1 MTRAVVTHCPHLPF
15 IILVLCHRG
24 QHPSLL
30 VLSGDWVDRKAR
42 SDQRGAPDMPAGT
55 TRTGDAHCCCPLTA
69 YFCSLLPTDCLAEK
83 TTAALFLQGPPAQHP
98 FTHNGTFYQ
107 INSPLRNTRS
117 RYESLTRRH
126 GTLDVSTCQWAPPV
140 QAMPAVVVHSLP
152 ILLVTA
158 CRLLGGIHQIS
169 SGSVEVVPAY

>member
-24 QHPSLL
+24 QHSSLL
-30 VLSGDWVDRKAR
+30 VLCGGWVGREAR
-42 SDQRGAPDMPAGT
+42 SDQRGAPDVSTCQWIIHHVLQAMPTVVVHSLPGT
-55 TRTGDAHCCCPLTA
+55 ACRV
-69 YFCSLLPTDCLAEK
+69 AEK

-126 GTLDVSTCQWAPPV
+126 GTLGVSTCQWAPPL
-140 QAMPAVVVHSLP
+140 QAMPTVVHSLP
-152 ILLVTA
+152 IFARYCLPIA
-158 CRLLGGIHQIS
+158 
-169 SGSVEVVPAY
+169 